1 VLQSLFCQFKG
12 VRATPALPQL
22 TLNVGSVENS
32 SKDDL
37 SVQKRVCIE
46 SSILG
51 QQKKRAFFS
60 VILRIP
66 KKRAKSTGLKD
77 LMENP
82 IMEVDGKTGW
92 AAWVG
97 FHQWFVGWPFG
108 RR

>member
-1 VLQSLFCQFKG
+1 MFFFL
-12 VRATPALPQL
+12 
-22 TLNVGSVENS
+22 S
-32 SKDDL
+32 SFED
-37 SVQKRVCIE
+37 
-46 SSILG
+46 
-51 QQKKRAFFS
+51 
-60 VILRIP
+60 P
-66 KKRAKSTGLKD
+66 KKPKSTGLKD